1 VERILARMTSGQ
13 VPQRGQVLQV
23 EIAELADGGDGM
35 VRLGGMP
42 TFVSGALPGE
52 LVTIRTAAVHE
63 AHARGD
69 LQSVDRPSPH
79 RREPAC
85 DSYGTCSGCRLQ
97 HIDGELR
104 ASLKSDRL
112 RHALRRHV
120 KAALPDI
127 PDVAVVDDGR
137 GLRCRLL
144 MRAAGGDRGPRFG
157 LIDMRRRVMP
167 IDACPAARPEAFAV
181 AKAIADEAHA
191 RDLIALRGYA
201 VHTSHDGAQVHA
213 TLIAETGRLPHA
225 QRLAEA
231 AREVGAT
238 GLSLNVHEGRESR
251 IFGKRTTALW
261 GRSFLT
267 DRIGDLP
274 IRVSATTW
282 FEPTHAG
289 AIAIG
294 EAVARAAGPEGKVI
308 DLYSGGG
315 TLALRLARSGCQ
327 VVAVESSAQAIHDAE
342 CSASDLDVTI
352 RFVHDRV
359 EKQVL
364 ALERFRPDV
373 VVLDPPAAG
382 LAEEIVAGVA
392 RVLAASRVVLV
403 GRDAG
408 TLGRDVGAFVG
419 FGYRVTEVV
428 PVDHDPF
435 GRDVAAVV
443 TLDFGSEG

>member
-1 VERILARMTSGQ
+1 MQSGQ

-23 EIAELADGGDGM
+23 EIEELADGGDGM
-35 VRLGGMP
+35 VRIAGMP

-52 LVTIRTAAVHE
+52 QVTIRMAAVHE

-69 LQSVDRPSPH
+69 LESVDRSSPH
-79 RREPAC
+79 RREPVCA
-85 DSYGTCSGCRLQ
+85 SYGTCSGCRIQ

-104 ASLKSDRL
+104 ARLKTDRL
-112 RHALRRHV
+112 RHALKRHV
-120 KAALPDI
+120 KAPL
-127 PDVAVVDDGR
+127 PDVADVQVIDEAT

-144 MRAAGGDRGPRFG
+144 MRAAGGHDGRGPRFG
-157 LIDMRRRVMP
+157 LMDMRRRVLP
-167 IDACPAARPEAFAV
+167 IDACPAARPEAVAV
-181 AKAIADEAHA
+181 AQAIAREAHD
-191 RDLIALRGYA
+191 RRLDALRGYV
-201 VHTSHDGAQVHA
+201 VHASHDGSQVHA

-231 AREVGAT
+231 AKEVGGT

-261 GRSFLT
+261 GRSYLT
-267 DRIGDLP
+267 DQIGDLP

-282 FEPTHAG
+282 FEPTHRS

-294 EAVARAAGPEGKVI
+294 EAVGRAAGPQGKVI

-315 TLALRLARSGCQ
+315 SLALRLARSGCE

-342 CSASDLDVTI
+342 CSASDLGVSI

-382 LAEEIVAGVA
+382 LVEEIVGGVS
-392 RVLAASRVVLV
+392 RVLASSRVVLV

-435 GRDVAAVV
+435 ARDVAAVV
-443 TLDFGSEG
+443 TLDHGE

>member
-1 VERILARMTSGQ
+1 MTSGQ
-13 VPQRGQVLQV
+13 VLKRGQLLQV
-23 EIAELADGGDGM
+23 EIEELADGGDGM
-35 VRLGGMP
+35 VRIGGMP

-52 LVTIRTAAVHE
+52 QVTIRVAAVHE

-69 LQSVDRPSPH
+69 LESIDRRSPH
-79 RREPAC
+79 RTDPAC
-85 DSYGTCSGCRLQ
+85 AHFGTCSGCRVQ
-97 HIDGELR
+97 HLDGELR
-104 ASLKSDRL
+104 AQLKTDRL

-120 KAALPDI
+120 KATLPEI
-127 PDVAVVDDGR
+127 PDVQVIADAR
-137 GLRCRLL
+137 GQRCRLL
-144 MRAAGGDRGPRFG
+144 MRATGGDRGPRFG
-157 LIDMRRRVMP
+157 LVDMRRHVRP
-167 IDACPAARPEAFAV
+167 IDACPAARPVAV
-181 AKAIADEAHA
+181 AVAQAVAREAHD
-191 RDLIALRGYA
+191 RDLRALRGYV
-201 VHTSHDGAQVHA
+201 VHASHDGQLVHA
-213 TLIAETGRLPHA
+213 TLISETGRLPHA

-231 AREVGAT
+231 AQAVGAT

-289 AIAIG
+289 ALSIG

-308 DLYSGGG
+308 DLYSGVGA
-315 TLALRLARSGCQ
+315 LALRLARAGCE

-342 CSASDLDVTI
+342 CSASDIGVTI

-382 LAEEIVAGVA
+382 LVEEIVGGVA
-392 RVLAASRVVLV
+392 RVLAPSRVVMV

-443 TLDFGSEG
+443 TLDHGEG

>member
-1 VERILARMTSGQ
+1 MTSGQ
-13 VPQRGQVLQV
+13 VPQRGQALQV
-23 EIAELADGGDGM
+23 EIEELADGGDGM
-35 VRLGGMP
+35 VRIGGMP

-52 LVTIRTAAVHE
+52 QVTIRMAAVHE

-69 LQSVDRPSPH
+69 LESVDRPSPH
-79 RREPAC
+79 RREPVCA
-85 DSYGTCSGCRLQ
+85 SYGTCSGCRIQ

-104 ASLKSDRL
+104 ARLKTDRL
-112 RHALRRHV
+112 RHALKRHV
-120 KAALPDI
+120 KAALPDV
-127 PDVAVVDDGR
+127 PEVQVVTDGT

-144 MRAAGGDRGPRFG
+144 MRATSSLHGAPRFG
-157 LIDMRRRVMP
+157 LMDMRRRVLP
-167 IDACPAARPEAFAV
+167 IDAGPAARPEAVAV
-181 AKAIADEAHA
+181 ARALAHEAHD
-191 RDLIALRGYA
+191 RNLTALRGYV
-201 VHTSHDGAQVHA
+201 VHASHDGAQIHA

-231 AREVGAT
+231 AKEVGAT

-261 GRSFLT
+261 GRSYLT

-282 FEPTHAG
+282 FEPTHRS

-294 EAVARAAGPEGKVI
+294 EAVGRAAGPQGKVI

-315 TLALRLARSGCQ
+315 ALALRLARSGCE

-342 CSASDLDVTI
+342 CSASDLGVTI

-364 ALERFRPDV
+364 ALER
-373 VVLDPPAAG
+373 
-382 LAEEIVAGVA
+382 
-392 RVLAASRVVLV
+392 
-403 GRDAG
+403 
-408 TLGRDVGAFVG
+408 
-419 FGYRVTEVV
+419 
-428 PVDHDPF
+428 
-435 GRDVAAVV
+435 
-443 TLDFGSEG
+443 